1 MINASKYARLVE
13 QNAKTNPK
21 SKENFYGRLV
31 TMLFR
36 ARYSQDSVEAINN
49 NYLDDP
55 TNQKYADEF
64 RSMQHYRKTCKKQA
78 REMLGMEEE

>member
-1 MINASKYARLVE
+1 MINASKYARLV
-13 QNAKTNPK
+13 QKNAETNLE

-36 ARYSQDSVEAINN
+36 SRYSQDAVEAINN

-78 REMLGMEEE
+78 KETLGMEE